1 MMKIAGVLILVL
13 VICPTI
19 TSATETRGG
28 RDDDLSDDKIWTSL
42 IAFHYPGLVVPPIC
56 IEDIAKKCGWNNLTP
71 ACVMEEM
78 ESWRFGDHRPLSI
91 SLRLTGSQP

>member
-42 IAFHYPGLVVPPIC
+42 IAFHYPGLVVPPGAYPMHTSPRMYTPC
-56 IEDIAKKCGWNNLTP
+56 TLT
-71 ACVMEEM
+71 
-78 ESWRFGDHRPLSI
+78 
-91 SLRLTGSQP
+91 

>member
-13 VICPTI
+13 AGMTLV
-19 TSATETRGG
+19 TRKSG
-28 RDDDLSDDKIWTSL
+28 RL
-42 IAFHYPGLVVPPIC
+42 IAFVRRYMLTHYPGLVVPPIC

-78 ESWRFGDHRPLSI
+78 DSCH
-91 SLRLTGSQP
+91 

>member
-1 MMKIAGVLILVL
+1 MMKIAGVVILVL

-42 IAFHYPGLVVPPIC
+42 IAFVGRYMLTHYPGLVVPPIC

-78 ESWRFGDHRPLSI
+78 DSCH
-91 SLRLTGSQP
+91 